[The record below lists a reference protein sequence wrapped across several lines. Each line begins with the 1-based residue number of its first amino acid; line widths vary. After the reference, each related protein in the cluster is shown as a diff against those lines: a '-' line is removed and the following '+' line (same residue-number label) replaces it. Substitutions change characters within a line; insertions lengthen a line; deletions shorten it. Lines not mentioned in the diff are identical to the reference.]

1 MESQKTWVWLS
12 NWPTTVYVCQSL
24 AAQLSSALCNPMDC
38 SPPRPSVHS
47 IFSGKNTGMG
57 YHFLLQGSSQSRDL
71 AIPVS
76 PAFKVDSLPILDH
89 KQRKGETIIR
99 CFTFSVFK
107 FIARAYFFFPIFP
120 VFFWLDSALYYGTGF
135 LCPLNLC
142 FTDAWIHS
150 SSSSWQVTV
159 RCDMSAIDF
168 MRTHVYLV
176 KSL

>member
-1 MESQKTWVWLS
+1 M
-12 NWPTTVYVCQSL
+12 YVCQSL
-24 AAQLSSALCNPMDC
+24 AAQLSSALCNPMDR

-107 FIARAYFFFPIFP
+107 FIARAYFFSHLPCILLTRFCF
-120 VFFWLDSALYYGTGF
+120 VLWYRFFMPPKFMLYRCLDS
-135 LCPLNLC
+135 
-142 FTDAWIHS
+142 
-150 SSSSWQVTV
+150 
-159 RCDMSAIDF
+159 
-168 MRTHVYLV
+168 
-176 KSL
+176 